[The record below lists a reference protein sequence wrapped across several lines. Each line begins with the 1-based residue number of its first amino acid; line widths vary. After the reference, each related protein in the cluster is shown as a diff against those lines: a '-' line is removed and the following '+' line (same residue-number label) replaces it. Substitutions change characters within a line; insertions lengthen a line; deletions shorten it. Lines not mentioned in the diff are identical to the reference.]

1 MPGAAR
7 VGDPGIPH
15 CSAYVIATGSTDVLI
30 NGRPAARVGDLSTP
44 HLRPAG
50 IFCVTHVAPVMT
62 GSTSVFINGRPAATQ
77 GSYLAG
83 CTIVALG
90 STDVNIGL

>member
-1 MPGAAR
+1 MPAAAR
-7 VGDPGIPH
+7 LGDPGVPH
-15 CSAYVIATGSTDVLI
+15 CSAYVIATGSGDVSI

-50 IFCVTHVAPVMT
+50 IKCVPHVAPIMT
-62 GSTSVFINGRPAATQ
+62 GSTSVFINGRPAARQ
-77 GSYLAG
+77 GDYLGG

-90 STDVNIGL
+90 STNVNIGS